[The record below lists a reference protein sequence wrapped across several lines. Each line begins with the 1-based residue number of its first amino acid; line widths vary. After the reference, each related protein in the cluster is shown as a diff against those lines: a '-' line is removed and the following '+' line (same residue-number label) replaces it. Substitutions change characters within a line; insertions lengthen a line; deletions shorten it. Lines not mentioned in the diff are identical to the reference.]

1 MDSPQNNV
9 RLDRIEEKIDRMA
22 DAMISI
28 ARAEEKILAIEQKHS
43 AQYDRINKLSEKMA
57 LTSQAINLTP
67 FGNSDFF
74 SDDRPI
80 ATTSAPAISR
90 ILTVAKPI
98 PDVPPNTIA
107 FLFIKSI

>member
-43 AQYDRINKLSEKMA
+43 AQYDRINKLLRRRPK
-57 LTSQAINLTP
+57 LTIYVETM
-67 FGNSDFF
+67 F
-74 SDDRPI
+74 
-80 ATTSAPAISR
+80 
-90 ILTVAKPI
+90 
-98 PDVPPNTIA
+98 
-107 FLFIKSI
+107 